1 MSRGDSFQTSKQG
14 DLLYSNS
21 VIIMEESRHNH
32 ILSKFLFPEMAIGQ
46 DLYFLHFQQA
56 KYPSSA
62 AQK

>member
-1 MSRGDSFQTSKQG
+1 MSRGDSFQIRKQG

-21 VIIMEESRHNH
+21 VIIMQEPRNNH
-32 ILSKFLFPEMAIGQ
+32 ILSKFLFPEIAIEQ

-56 KYPSSA
+56 KYPSFV